1 MKRSSSSGMYLVL
14 SCFLF
19 LAVFGLM
26 PAGVHADVQWN
37 LQSTLN
43 IEQKPLD
50 VASSAD
56 GKWVY
61 ILTPGEV
68 LLYSPAKKA
77 VVDQIPVDRGVDSI
91 TVSPKGDRL
100 FLANASGKTLSVINL
115 KILYQ
120 IDVKGSPFL
129 GPADAPVVIA
139 VFEDFQ

>member
-1 MKRSSSSGMYLVL
+1 MKCSKRYPVL

-19 LAVFGLM
+19 LVVFGL
-26 PAGVHADVQWN
+26 ALTKAHADVEWN
-37 LQSTLN
+37 IQSTLN
-43 IEQKPLD
+43 IEEKPLD

-77 VVDQIPVDRGVDSI
+77 VVDRIPVDRGADSI
-91 TVSPKGDRL
+91 TVSPKGDKL
-100 FLANASGKTLSVINL
+100 FIANLNGKTLSVINVT
-115 KILYQ
+115 LYKVN
-120 IDVKGSPFL
+120 VKGSPFL
-129 GPADAPVVIA
+129 GPANASVVVA